1 MPIDFNK
8 KICFIHIPKTG
19 GTSIEK
25 NLDIMNKNN
34 YWGGFK
40 GRSMQHY
47 LWNDYKNILNEN
59 YNNFFKFTIVRNPY
73 DRIISE
79 YYWNKDFGFSKKISF
94 DDYLKQVSNIFQNNL
109 FNNKNCNH
117 FIPQHKF
124 IYDSSN
130 NLMIDKIFN
139 FELFDEIYQYL
150 IQNNYLE
157 KIILNKKFNKRKR
170 KGINLN
176 QLTHE
181 QKNIIYNLYKN
192 DFILFNYQK

>member
-1 MPIDFNK
+1 
-8 KICFIHIPKTG
+8 
-19 GTSIEK
+19 
-25 NLDIMNKNN
+25 
-34 YWGGFK
+34 
-40 GRSMQHY
+40 
-47 LWNDYKNILNEN
+47 
-59 YNNFFKFTIVRNPY
+59 
-73 DRIISE
+73 
-79 YYWNKDFGFSKKISF
+79 
-94 DDYLKQVSNIFQNNL
+94 
-109 FNNKNCNH
+109 
-117 FIPQHKF
+117 
-124 IYDSSN
+124 
-130 NLMIDKIFN
+130 MIDKIFN